1 MTLNELINK
10 AIKLQEKGYGDLQV
24 RLITDHGQVLMKAE
38 HIETTYME
46 EDTYMEDEIHEDDLD
61 EWENPIKV
69 IVIAG

>member
-1 MTLNELINK
+1 MTLNELISK
-10 AIKLQEKGYGDLQV
+10 GIKLQEKGYGELQV

-46 EDTYMEDEIHEDDLD
+46 EDTYMSDEIHEDDLD